1 MRQIGMEEIRKDI
14 HNLACRFRQEVV
26 RLGFLVPEYPLSNA
40 LTPIAADP
48 HAERLYQKLKEE
60 YGMIVTPSG
69 GELRKIL
76 VRVGHLGNVKWDDY
90 EELLTAIDQVKHG
103 F

>member
-1 MRQIGMEEIRKDI
+1 MPFQAGGSQAGISGSGIS
-14 HNLACRFRQEVV
+14 FVTT
-26 RLGFLVPEYPLSNA
+26 

-76 VRVGHLGNVKWDDY
+76 VRVGHLGNVKWGDY
-90 EELLTAIDQVKHG
+90 KELLTAIDLVKHG
-103 F
+103 L